1 MTKNKVRG
9 EPVRREKIFIKDTD
23 TRTKNARGKNINIRR
38 RSTTW
43 KKFHTTQ
50 NLEVIKSLCR
60 KGWHNDEIAAYIG
73 ISESTLYEWTKKH
86 PEFSEALSIGKDY
99 CVAQVENALFQRA
112 VGIEKKMPKK
122 EQTVTTDIIKDGKVV
137 GKQVTKKIEN
147 ELVFVPPETKA
158 ATFILTNLAPDDW
171 KQKQQTELTG
181 SVKINANMDL
191 SERLQQALLK
201 KGEAANE

>member
-9 EPVRREKIFIKDTD
+9 EPVRREKIFIKNTD
-23 TRTKNARGKNINIRR
+23 TRTKDARGKNINIRR

-86 PEFSEALSIGKDY
+86 PEFSEALSIGKD
-99 CVAQVENALFQRA
+99 
-112 VGIEKKMPKK
+112 
-122 EQTVTTDIIKDGKVV
+122 
-137 GKQVTKKIEN
+137 
-147 ELVFVPPETKA
+147 
-158 ATFILTNLAPDDW
+158 
-171 KQKQQTELTG
+171 
-181 SVKINANMDL
+181 
-191 SERLQQALLK
+191 
-201 KGEAANE
+201 

>member
-9 EPVRREKIFIKDTD
+9 EPIRREKIFIKNTD
-23 TRTKNARGKNINIRR
+23 TRTKDARGKNINIRR

-43 KKFHTTQ
+43 KKFYTAQ

-86 PEFSEALSIGKDY
+86 PEFSESLSIGKDY
-99 CVAQVENALFQRA
+99 CVAVVENALFQRA
-112 VGIEKKMPKK
+112 IGIEKTAPKK
-122 EQTVTTDIIKDGKVV
+122 EETITVDIVKDGKVV

-147 ELVFVPPETKA
+147 ELIFVPPETKA

-181 SVKINANMDL
+181 NVEINANMDL
-191 SERLQQALLK
+191 SERLQQALK
-201 KGEAANE
+201 KRGEAANE

>member
-23 TRTKNARGKNINIRR
+23 TRTKDARGKNINIRR

-43 KKFHTTQ
+43 KKFYTAQ

-86 PEFSEALSIGKDY
+86 PEFSESLSVGKDY
-99 CVAQVENALFQRA
+99 CVAVVENALFQRA
-112 VGIEKKMPKK
+112 VGIEKTAPKK
-122 EQTVTTDIIKDGKVV
+122 EETITVDIVKDGKVV

-147 ELVFVPPETKA
+147 ELIFVPPETKA

-181 SVKINANMDL
+181 NVEINANMDL
-191 SERLQQALLK
+191 SERLQQALKK

>member
-9 EPVRREKIFIKDTD
+9 EPIHREKIYIKDTD

-99 CVAQVENALFQRA
+99 CVAVVENALFQRA
-112 VGIEKKMPKK
+112 VGIEKTAPKK
-122 EQTVTTDIIKDGKVV
+122 EETITVDIVKDGKVV

-147 ELVFVPPETKA
+147 ELIFVPPETKA
-158 ATFILTNLAPDDW
+158 ATFLPI
-171 KQKQQTELTG
+171 
-181 SVKINANMDL
+181 
-191 SERLQQALLK
+191 
-201 KGEAANE
+201 